1 MHISGKAGKLLKAAA
16 ASAEASI
23 VVARAAAVEYV
34 WVDNKNMIRRQ
45 TPKDA
50 AEWKAAVEELE
61 CEGLVR
67 AIGNGLT
74 YSVTGEGFMAA
85 NKL

>member
-50 AEWKAAVEELE
+50 AEL
-61 CEGLVR
+61 G
-67 AIGNGLT
+67 
-74 YSVTGEGFMAA
+74 MD
-85 NKL
+85 